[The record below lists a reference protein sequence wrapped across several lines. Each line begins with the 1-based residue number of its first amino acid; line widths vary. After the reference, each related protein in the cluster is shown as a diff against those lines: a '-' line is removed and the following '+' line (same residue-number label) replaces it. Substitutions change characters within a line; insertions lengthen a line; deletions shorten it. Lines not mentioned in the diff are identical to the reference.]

1 MRYIVILLLI
11 STNLSAQMI
20 YSGLDKNKNSEDYT
34 VYVNK
39 ETTKDNVFKRTINKV
54 LDFRG
59 VGVLEKNALIFY
71 TYFYNNSNKKIY
83 VTNKKNEA
91 DLIIYYSPYVLG
103 GIKEDRKDYKYDRDT
118 QRFIK

>member
-1 MRYIVILLLI
+1 MRYIVVLLLI

-39 ETTKDNVFKRTINKV
+39 ETSKDNVFKRTINKV